1 MSLKIAI
8 GGLTA
13 EHLVFAPAPLL
24 ELMSG
29 LHALAEPSHHPEQE
43 RWRVSVAAEISAD
56 VSDRLTEA
64 ELLWSPTVSDVA
76 LPFAALAHAQGRPGS
91 TLAEDLDLLDQLSDE
106 QFVGHALESA
116 WAVLPPRPAAS
127 PLTSPASR
135 DQALARAAA
144 RGTLYAQFAR
154 RLLDDPWAVRAWL
167 RELLEACAQEFF
179 SRAWQQLLPQLSAE
193 SRRAL
198 HLLQQKGLVQALSDL
213 SPAVSVSADGG
224 VITVDKLATGQI
236 SAVASTAAPGVT
248 FVPTVLGSPHL
259 WVLHTPGWRPVIV
272 YPMAPPVLSSDPLEL
287 LERRLEVLAHPIRLR
302 ICRNL
307 AHAPSTTSKL
317 ALDYG
322 LSAPEISRHL
332 ALLKEAGVVHTQRRG
347 KYIQYHVDLQVLAR
361 LSSDL
366 LDAVLR

>member
-1 MSLKIAI
+1 VSLKIDI
-8 GGLTA
+8 GGLA
-13 EHLVFAPAPLL
+13 NDRLVFAPAPLL

-29 LHALAEPSHHPEQE
+29 LHALSEPSHHPEQE
-43 RWRVSVAAEISAD
+43 RWRVGVAAEISAD
-56 VSDRLTEA
+56 VSDRLAEA
-64 ELLWSPTVSDVA
+64 DLLWSPTVSDVA
-76 LPFAALAHAQGRPGS
+76 LPFAALGHTLGRPGS
-91 TLAEDLDLLDQLSDE
+91 TLAADLDLLDELPDE

-116 WAVLPPRPAAS
+116 WGVLPPRPAAS
-127 PLTSPASR
+127 PLTSAASR
-135 DQALARAAA
+135 NQALARAAA
-144 RGTLYAQFAR
+144 RGTRHAQFVQ
-154 RLLDDPWAVRAWL
+154 RLLDNPGAVRVWL

-193 SRRAL
+193 SRRADQ
-198 HLLQQKGLVQALSDL
+198 LLRQKGAVQALSDL
-213 SPAVSVSADGG
+213 SPAVSVSADG

-236 SAVASTAAPGVT
+236 SAVDSPSAPGVT
-248 FVPTVLGSPHL
+248 FVPTVLASPHL

-272 YPMAPPVLSSDPLEL
+272 YPVAVPASSSDPLEL

-317 ALDYG
+317 ALEYG
-322 LSAPEISRHL
+322 LSTPEISRHL
-332 ALLKEAGVVHTQRRG
+332 ALLKKAGIVRSQRRG

-361 LSSDL
+361 LSGDL